1 MTAGAFSQMSI
12 ITLDAYGSLLGSGNS
27 VVVAHMCDVGVTN
40 EHGNKQSP
48 LQLFL
53 LRRAH
58 VTTCTVFELTYAQ
71 AL

>member
-53 LRRAH
+53 LQRAH
-58 VTTCTVFELTYAQ
+58 VTACTVFELIHA
-71 AL
+71 